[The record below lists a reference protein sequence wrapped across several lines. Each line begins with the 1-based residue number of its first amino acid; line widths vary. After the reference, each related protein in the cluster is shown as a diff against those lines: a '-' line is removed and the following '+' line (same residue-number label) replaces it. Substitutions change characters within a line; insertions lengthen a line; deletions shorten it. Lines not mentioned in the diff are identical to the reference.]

1 MAALREGRAPPARED
16 PFVDSVGSLMRA
28 MTTDIG
34 LFRAALE
41 YIATLTPIEE
51 ILRRPHVA
59 QQLQEFKR
67 SSGNVAAPPIPG
79 PDRGALLE
87 ILR

>member
-1 MAALREGRAPPARED
+1 
-16 PFVDSVGSLMRA
+16 MRA
-28 MTTDIG
+28 MTTDIE

-51 ILRRPHVA
+51 ILRRSYVA

-67 SSGNVAAPPIPG
+67 SSGNLSAAVVPG
-79 PDRGALLE
+79 PVRGALLE